1 MSGKRGAWLSRNRL
15 WVGKAVGFGVMRCTR
30 IKFHQQPSLRQL
42 QRSLGESQKATCRG
56 LVTVRTAGALCSA

>member
-1 MSGKRGAWLSRNRL
+1 MSSLAHREEIEGEAMSGKWGAWLSRNRL

-42 QRSLGESQKATCRG
+42 
-56 LVTVRTAGALCSA
+56 

>member
-42 QRSLGESQKATCRG
+42 
-56 LVTVRTAGALCSA
+56 